1 MFKKFSL
8 LVLVLAFALLSC
20 SKYSYESVKNDPLK
34 TRIYTLENGLKVY
47 MTVNHEEPRIQ
58 TFIAVKVGAKN
69 DPEQTTGLA
78 HYFEH
83 LMFKGTESFGTQ
95 DYAAEKPL
103 LDSIEMLFE
112 VYRKTEDPTKRKE
125 IYAQIDQISNRAS
138 RLAIPNEYDKL
149 MSAIGARGTN
159 AWTSYDETVYTEDI
173 PSNQIENWAKVQ
185 ADRFANNVIRGFH
198 TELEI
203 VYEEYNMSLAR
214 DNNKAFDGIMKLLFE
229 NQPCGKHSVLGYPEH
244 LKNPSITNIKEYYK
258 TYYVPNNMAIC
269 LSGDFDPE
277 EMIETI
283 DRHFGKLKA
292 NPNLP
297 KYEIEPLIPI
307 TEPKVQDV
315 YGLESDFMFMGWQ
328 CQGGAKDRDSKI
340 ADLASSILFN
350 GECGLF
356 DIDLIQNQKVL
367 QTAFISD
374 FMPEIGCVIAIGV
387 PKQGQSLEEV
397 RDLILQEIAKFRN
410 GDWDESLLKSTIAN
424 YKKMLMQQMD
434 SNRGRANAFVR
445 SFINGTN
452 WADEVRELDELS
464 KITKEDITEWASR
477 TLKDN
482 NYVVLNKRQG
492 EDKTSKKIEKP
503 QITPIAS
510 NRDEVSAFLKEIRDS
525 KVENIKPVFV
535 DFEKDLIRDNMNGGV
550 EVLYAKNETNE
561 LFKLYYQYE
570 IGTNDNPKLDIACS
584 DYFSYLGTDTKTAE
598 QIRKEFF
605 DIACSFSIVCNDNQ
619 TYICISGISENM
631 EKAMALAE
639 ENIIGLKGDENI
651 LAEVKK
657 DILKSRADSK
667 TNQGQCFRALTNYAY
682 YGPEVI
688 KATTLTNDQVMALS
702 SDELIENV
710 KNLTTFKHRVLYY
723 GPIKEKELIAILNR
737 AHKVSDN
744 LKQIEKT
751 TYSPLVTREN
761 RVLLSQYDTK
771 QIYYSQISCSNE
783 HLNTQKDA
791 GLALYNAYFGS
802 GMNGIVFQEMREA
815 RGLAYSAN
823 ARMREPSKK
832 EETYYFNAFIATQ
845 NDKMQTAIET
855 FDDIIENMPQ
865 SEAAFQL
872 AKQNLIADI
881 ETTRTIKDRIL
892 WSYIDCEHAGRKV
905 PALKGIYE
913 KVKDMT
919 LDDVVAYQQQNIKGR
934 NYTYCILGDK
944 NDIDMKYLSK
954 LGPVEIL
961 SNEQIF
967 GY

>member
-1 MFKKFSL
+1 MFKKFYL
-8 LVLVLAFALLSC
+8 LVLVFALTAVSC
-20 SKYSYESVKNDPLK
+20 SKYSYEKVKNDPLK
-34 TRIYTLENGLKVY
+34 TRIYTLDNGLKVY

-58 TFIAVKVGAKN
+58 TFVAVKVGAKN
-69 DPEQTTGLA
+69 DPEETTGLA

-112 VYRKTEDPTKRKE
+112 VYRKTSNDSERKA
-125 IYAQIDQISNRAS
+125 IYAQIDQLSNRAS

-198 TELEI
+198 TELET

-214 DNNKAFDGIMKLLFE
+214 DNNKAFDGIMNLLFQ
-229 NQPCGKHSVLGYPEH
+229 NQPCGKHSVLGYAEH
-244 LKNPSITNIKEYYK
+244 LKNPSITNIKKYYK

-277 EMIETI
+277 QMIQTI
-283 DRHFGKLKA
+283 DRYFGKLEP

-307 TEPKVQDV
+307 TEPKVKEV
-315 YGLESDFMFMGWQ
+315 YGLESEFMFMGWQ
-328 CQGGAKDRDSKI
+328 CQGGAKDKDAQI
-340 ADLASSILFN
+340 ASLASSILYN
-350 GECGLF
+350 GFCGLM
-356 DIDLIQNQKVL
+356 DIDLIQTQKIL
-367 QTAFISD
+367 QTGCFSE

-387 PKQGQSLEEV
+387 PKQGQTLEEV
-397 RDLILQEIAKFRN
+397 RDLILQETDKLCS
-410 GDWDESLLKSTIAN
+410 GDWDETLLSSTIAN
-424 YKKMLMQQMD
+424 YKKQLMQQMD
-434 SNRGRANAFVR
+434 SNRGRAGAFVR
-445 SFINGTN
+445 SFINGTD
-452 WADEVRELDELS
+452 WEAEVRELDEMS
-464 KITKEDITEWASR
+464 KITKQDITDWASR
-477 TLKDN
+477 TLKKDN
-482 NYVVLNKRQG
+482 YAVLYKRQG

-510 NRDEVSAFLKEIRDS
+510 NRDEVSAFLKEVRDS
-525 KVENIKPVFV
+525 KVDSIKPLFI
-535 DFEKDLIRDNMNGGV
+535 DFEKDLTKSRMNGDV
-550 EVLYAKNETNE
+550 EVLYAKNETNQ
-561 LFKLYYQYE
+561 LFMLYYQYE
-570 IGTNDNPKLDIACS
+570 IGTNDNPNLDIACS
-584 DYFSYLGTDTKTAE
+584 KYFTYLGTDKKSAD
-598 QIRKEFF
+598 QIRKEFY
-605 DIACSFSIVCNDNQ
+605 DIACSCNIVCQDNQ
-619 TYICISGISENM
+619 TYVCISGISENM

-639 ENIIGLKGDENI
+639 ENIAEVKGDEKI
-651 LAEVKK
+651 LEEVKN
-657 DILKSRADSK
+657 DILKERADAKADQSS
-667 TNQGQCFRALTNYAY
+667 CFQALTNYAY

-688 KATTLTNDQVMALS
+688 KATTLTNDQVMALKS
-702 SDELIENV
+702 EQLLNDV
-710 KNLTTFKHRVLYY
+710 KNLTTLKHRVLYY
-723 GPIKEKELIAILNR
+723 GPMKEKELIAALNKS
-737 AHKVSDN
+737 HHVSDN
-744 LKQIEKT
+744 LQQVQKRVFSPKATKQN
-751 TYSPLVTREN
+751 S
-761 RVLLSQYDTK
+761 VLLSQYDTK
-771 QIYYSQISCSNE
+771 QIYYTQINCTEE
-783 HLNTQKDA
+783 HLNTEKDA

-832 EETYYFNAFIATQ
+832 EDTYYFSAFIATQ

-872 AKQNLIADI
+872 AKQQLLANI

-892 WSYIDCEHAGRKV
+892 WSYIACEHAGRV
-905 PALKGIYE
+905 EPALKGIYE
-913 KVKDMT
+913 KVQGMT
-919 LDDVVAYQQQNIKGR
+919 LEDVVAFQQQNVKGR

-954 LGPVEIL
+954 LGPVQIL
-961 SNEQIF
+961 TSEQIF